1 MKYLSLT
8 WASAILALT
17 ACASLPEPPE
27 RPTIPDL
34 PPAPA
39 PKPDAMRDC
48 PTFPSV
54 PDELMELA
62 GIESPT
68 RDQMKRMAELALS
81 YMADGAGVFAEC
93 RKRNATSVE
102 DSRMVRDVWP
112 RKHDLE
118 PDQ

>member
-1 MKYLSLT
+1 MRYPLLM
-8 WASAILALT
+8 WASAALLLT
-17 ACASLPEPPE
+17 ACASSPAPPA

-39 PKPDAMRDC
+39 AQPDAMRDC
-48 PTFPSV
+48 PEFPPV
-54 PDELMELA
+54 PAELMELA
-62 GIESPT
+62 AIESPT
-68 RDQMKRMAELALS
+68 REQMERMAELALS
-81 YMADGAGVFAEC
+81 YMADGAGTYATC

-112 RKHDLE
+112 RKQDLE